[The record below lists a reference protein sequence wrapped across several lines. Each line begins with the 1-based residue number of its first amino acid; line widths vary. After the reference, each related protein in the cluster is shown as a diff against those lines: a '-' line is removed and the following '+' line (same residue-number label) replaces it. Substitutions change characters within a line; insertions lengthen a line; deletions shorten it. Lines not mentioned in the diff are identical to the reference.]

1 MLKGKT
7 LMELAQEVTR
17 QQESK
22 KDYVA
27 TDSGWRMTSVGDNGK
42 CGPVTVTAR
51 IGGHGQYEISPIA
64 HGQVSARLGIPKAY
78 YDTMLR
84 QAPDLLREN
93 VNHWLGKSDKKRML
107 RTLDGNLRA
116 VLSDRYRALDNGD
129 CLEAILPVFNDERL
143 EIKAC
148 EVTERRMYI
157 QALSPRLKG
166 DVKVGDAVQ
175 GGITVSNSEVGMG
188 RLDVSLSIYRLICL
202 NGMVTP
208 SNFRQVHV
216 GRSTAK
222 GIDLTDAQE
231 FFSDSTRRMDD
242 AAFFKKMQD
251 VVPGIL
257 SEDHFGAMLE
267 KLQGAA
273 ERKIEGDPVKSV
285 EVLSNRLSL
294 SEGEQGG
301 VLRHLIEGGD
311 LSAWGLAN
319 AVTRLAH
326 DAEDFDRNVE
336 LQRAG
341 HDVIELPR
349 SDWEAVASA
358 A

>member
-7 LMELAQEVTR
+7 LIELAQEVTR

-22 KDYVA
+22 RDYVA
-27 TDSGWRMTSVGDNGK
+27 TDNGWHMDLYGDS
-42 CGPVTVTAR
+42 PVTVKAA
-51 IGGHGQYEISPIA
+51 IGSQGQYGISPIA
-64 HGQVSARLGIPKAY
+64 HGQVSTRLGIPKAY
-78 YDTMLR
+78 YDTMLS
-84 QAPDLLREN
+84 QAPGLLRDN
-93 VNHWLGKSDKKRML
+93 VNHWLGKSNKKRML
-107 RTLDGNLRA
+107 RTLDGKLRA
-116 VLSDRYRALDNGD
+116 VLSDRYRALDNSD

-143 EIKAC
+143 EIRAC
-148 EVTERRMYI
+148 DVTERRMYV

-175 GGITVSNSEVGMG
+175 GGITIGNSEVGLG
-188 RLDVSLSIYRLICL
+188 RLDVSLFVMRLVCL
-202 NGMVTP
+202 NGMVTQ
-208 SNFRQVHV
+208 SSFRQVHV

-222 GIDLTDAQE
+222 GMDLTDAQE
-231 FFSDSTRRMDD
+231 FFSDSTRRLDD

-251 VVPGIL
+251 VVRGIL

-267 KLQGAA
+267 TLQGAA

-285 EVLSNRLSL
+285 EVLANRLAL
-294 SEGEQGG
+294 TEGEQGG

-341 HDVIELPR
+341 NQVIELPR
-349 SDWEAVASA
+349 TDWEAVASA